1 MPRAIYNGHV
11 IAESDETVVVEGNHY
26 FPPETVD
33 EHLLA
38 DSPTRT
44 LCSWK
49 GEATY
54 HSLVIDDE
62 VVADAAWSYEE
73 PSPPARR
80 ITGHLAFGP
89 QVRVEP

>member
-26 FPPETVD
+26 FPPESVE
-33 EHLLA
+33 EHLLS

-44 LCSWK
+44 MCFWK
-49 GEATY
+49 GQATY

-62 VVADAAWSYEE
+62 VVPDAAWSYEQ
-73 PSPPARR
+73 PWPLARK

-89 QVRVEP
+89 QVRVER